1 MILKI
6 FFITIL
12 LLIIWS
18 AGVEPNI
25 ITVNKV
31 QINDEQLRGTKIIFA
46 SDLHIKPY
54 ESFRLKRIVNIIN
67 KQNADIVLLGGD
79 YVNGHR
85 KGNSMPIQDI
95 AQELAKLQSK
105 YGTYAVIGNHDG
117 WQGKEEAIKT
127 FKDNNINVLVNENKM
142 AGKIFIAGVD
152 DMQTG
157 NPDIYQALNDVKGP
171 VILLSHTPD
180 IFPKVPDTV
189 NLTLAG
195 HLHCGQIRFPGI
207 GPVILPSKYGKRYA
221 EGLII
226 ENGKKMFASLGLGC
240 SILPI
245 RFNCPPE
252 IVVIEF
258 T

>member
-1 MILKI
+1 MILKL
-6 FFITIL
+6 FFITVL

-18 AGVEPNI
+18 ACIEPNI

-31 QINDEQLRGTKIIFA
+31 QINDEQLRGTKIVFA
-46 SDLHIKPY
+46 SDLHIKPH
-54 ESFRLKRIVNIIN
+54 ESIRLKRTVNIIN
-67 KQNADIVLLGGD
+67 KQNADIILLGGD
-79 YVNGHR
+79 YVNGHN
-85 KGNSMPIQDI
+85 KGNSMTIQDI
-95 AQELAKLQSK
+95 AQGLAKLQSK
-105 YGTYAVIGNHDG
+105 YGTFAVIGNHDG
-117 WQGKEEAIKT
+117 WQGKEEAIKAL
-127 FKDNNINVLVNENKM
+127 KDNNINVLVNENKK
-142 AGKIFIAGVD
+142 AGKIYIAGVD

-157 NPDIYQALNDVKGP
+157 NPDIYQALKGVNAP

-207 GPVILPSKYGKRYA
+207 GPIILPSKFGKKYA

-226 ENGKKMFASLGLGC
+226 EKGKKMFVSLGLGC

-258 T
+258 I